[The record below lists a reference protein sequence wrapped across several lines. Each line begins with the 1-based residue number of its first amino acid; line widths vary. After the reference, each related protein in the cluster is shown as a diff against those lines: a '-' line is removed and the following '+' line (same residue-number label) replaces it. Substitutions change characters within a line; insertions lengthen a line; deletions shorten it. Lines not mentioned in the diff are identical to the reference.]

1 MSIKIYWGSLLRAI
15 RVERHLTQD
24 EVANILH
31 IKRQVYSYIECGKT
45 HPTAEE
51 LAILSNVY
59 DLDLYRY
66 ALKCMPIDYVAE
78 QIEFRTY
85 INSTELQSERKK
97 LRKEKKMKEALEAME
112 STETLEDSENTKA
125 SKTTENPG
133 SPKCSNNLETPDVKT
148 RQKSISVVNSDIYG
162 SISAL
167 EAENR
172 LFDSIINADRSK
184 NNEKNQTAG
193 NNNNNNNNNIN
204 NNHNNHKNNN
214 HHQNNNEIDQN
225 KD

>member
-112 STETLEDSENTKA
+112 NTETLEDSENTKA
-125 SKTTENPG
+125 SKTRENSG
-133 SPKCSNNLETPDVKT
+133 SPKGSNNLETPDVKT

-184 NNEKNQTAG
+184 NSEKNQTAG
-193 NNNNNNNNNIN
+193 SNNINNNIN
-204 NNHNNHKNNN
+204 NNHNNHKKNNN
-214 HHQNNNEIDQN
+214 HQNNNEIDQN